1 MDSGEAPD
9 RPWHRIRAEIDL
21 PAATAWWVLTAHVL
35 TILSPLLLIG
45 YVAAHESELGQLLER
60 PALLT
65 ASAVILIVASVVES
79 AQNTLDRWY
88 LTGVPPSLLDF
99 VFTTLVGAA
108 LACQALAVY
117 GDTSWMWPVMW
128 GLVALLAA
136 AYLLGRP
143 VQPFQALLGVA
154 GAGALYAATHD
165 PIAWAT
171 LLTVFATV
179 FFLSILLA
187 TRQQVMHG
195 FTTLVNAA
203 SILFV
208 IAALRGGITGET
220 TSWLLLGAMAA
231 LVVGGL
237 LALRP
242 RLLRLGPTPRS
253 HERLPAAVGGGVSA

>member
-1 MDSGEAPD
+1 VE
-9 RPWHRIRAEIDL
+9 RPWQRIRSEIDL

-35 TILSPLLLIG
+35 TILSPLVLIG
-45 YVAAHESELGQLLER
+45 YVAENAAELDSLLER
-60 PALLT
+60 PWLLI
-65 ASAVILIVASVVES
+65 ASAVILIVASVAES

-108 LACQALAVY
+108 LACQTLAVY
-117 GDTSWMWPVMW
+117 GDTGWMWAVMW

-136 AYLLGRP
+136 AYLLGVA
-143 VQPFQALLGVA
+143 VQPFQALLGVT
-154 GAGALYAATHD
+154 GAGAVYAATGD
-165 PIAWAT
+165 PIVWAT

-203 SILFV
+203 SIVFIV
-208 IAALRGGITGET
+208 VALRGGITGDT
-220 TSWLLLGAMAA
+220 VSWLQVGGPSLA
-231 LVVGGL
+231 VVGVL
-237 LALRP
+237 LVARP
-242 RLLRLGPTPRS
+242 RLLRLPPTPRRD
-253 HERLPAAVGGGVSA
+253 EQRLPQAVGGRLSV